1 MKDFIIEGRT
11 LTAYT
16 GNDEI
21 AEIPKSV
28 FAIRR
33 GAFAGNTDIKEVV
46 IPLNTRIIEAEA
58 FKGCTNL
65 KKVTL
70 LGAEIIGAEAF
81 MNTAVEEVDLPET
94 IIKASAS
101 AFSESVQV
109 NFPANS
115 LFMEAP
121 KLSVSNSKLGVIPT
135 LDLPPITTCRRDAP
149 CMNECYA
156 CRSHY
161 VYLNHRVDRVIN
173 LKAYYANPQFYF
185 DSIVAQISRGLISYN
200 FFRWHSTGDIPD
212 IDYLD
217 GMAKV
222 ARKVK
227 GTRFLCFTKKYELV
241 NKWLETHKKPT
252 NLILIFSNW
261 GGWLCDNPHNLPTAW
276 IEFKNRQTMIPAKA
290 FRCPGSCSAC
300 AMANNGSCWYM
311 KKGDCV
317 VFEEH
322 STTIKKK

>member
-1 MKDFIIEGRT
+1 MKDFIIEGKT

-21 AEIPKSV
+21 VEIPKSIFV
-28 FAIRR
+28 IRR
-33 GAFAGNTDIKEVV
+33 GAFAGNTDIKKVV
-46 IPLNTRIIEAEA
+46 IPLNTRIIEVEA
-58 FKGCTNL
+58 FKDCSNL
-65 KKVTL
+65 KKATL

-81 MNTAVEEVDLPET
+81 VNTAIEEVDLPET
-94 IIKASAS
+94 IIKVSAS

-161 VYLNHRVDRVIN
+161 VYLNRRVDRVIN

-241 NKWLETHKKPT
+241 NKWLESLFVPRR
-252 NLILIFSNW
+252 
-261 GGWLCDNPHNLPTAW
+261 G
-276 IEFKNRQTMIPAKA
+276 
-290 FRCPGSCSAC
+290 
-300 AMANNGSCWYM
+300 
-311 KKGDCV
+311 
-317 VFEEH
+317 
-322 STTIKKK
+322 